1 MKVQIGTKT
10 WLNSQNVEELLNK
23 LCEKVDIF
31 DYQYI
36 KGRELV
42 KIINHSTNEEYTTNL
57 TYPVSFLSDAIQE
70 VAKSY
75 IKDNLLKED
84 KVALMY
90 DLYIHRKYYDSIRV
104 RFNDKFYLI
113 SDTVEKVQY
122 YSVKID
128 NYVYTILPNCYVSN
142 NLMSYHSK
150 REEEFDAIIITDLDT
165 KNSMLIERPFIDVVK
180 PAVQLSTQTYDKFI
194 NNDEMYKL
202 LDMSKEQIEL
212 FNSIS
217 DSNREKNIFNFI
229 YKYANIQIDNSEEY
243 EYNTVTYD
251 EKSEE
256 ATLHLVDTKRENR
269 IKIIIPKT
277 GYFKFYVNGVKT
289 TKAGMKSMQACIPT
303 HFEDIPDC
311 SNFSNR
317 IKNFE
322 YLLRNLN
329 DFKSFYQRNTSYYDY
344 NTRRPRQIIVNDLID
359 LLYSDKLEGLFS
371 VYGKIPALKQLN
383 DWSDV
388 DRANYLIKIFDIY
401 KNNSL
406 VRELKSSFFDTVP
419 RVNMLFEIDSLRAVT
434 GIRLMHMCDTGTG
447 VFNIISRFSTEELKI
462 VGELFLEF
470 YFLLTRAF
478 GDINAQ
484 LDYIE
489 NRDKA
494 LDDFIKQIKITDN
507 NRIIELLS
515 FDTTFKSVEGELK
528 RYIELFNLVLFQ
540 NNDTRDIYYS
550 VYENDVKDWYLY
562 DMLNMYFS
570 VYKDRKIK
578 DFTNDIKHSIEENS
592 IKAFHD
598 TLAETYNAIKRELEE
613 EEYAKVLKTYTYK
626 SYAGKNFSIIVPPT
640 LIAIVQEGEALKHCV
655 SSYINRVLRKETF
668 IFFLRAN
675 DNLDTPLVTIEVRDN
690 EILQAS
696 GMYNRR
702 LKSDSE
708 EMKTILEFAKLNGI
722 KVNTYYV
729 CI

>member
-10 WLNSQNVEELLNK
+10 WLKSQNVEELLNK

-31 DYQYI
+31 EPQYVRN
-36 KGRELV
+36 RELV
-42 KIINHSTNEEYTTNL
+42 KIVNHSTNEEYTTNL
-57 TYPVSFLSDAIQE
+57 TYPVSFLSDAIQD

-90 DLYIHRKYYDSIRV
+90 DLYIHREYYDNIRV

-202 LDMSKEQIEL
+202 LGMSKEQIEL

-217 DSNREKNIFNFI
+217 DSNREKNIFSFI

-277 GYFKFYVNGVKT
+277 GYFKFFVNGVKT

-311 SNFSNR
+311 SSFSNR

-371 VYGKIPALKQLN
+371 VYSKIPALKQLN

-494 LDDFIKQIKITDN
+494 LDDFIKQIKIVD

-515 FDTTFKSVEGELK
+515 FDTTFKSVESELK
-528 RYIELFNLVLFQ
+528 RCIELFNLVLFQ

-578 DFTNDIKHSIEENS
+578 DFIGDIEYSIEENN

-626 SYAGKNFSIIVPPT
+626 SYVGKNFSIIAPPT

-675 DNLDTPLVTIEVRDN
+675 DDLDKPLVTIEVRDN

-708 EMKTILEFAKLNGI
+708 EMKTILEFAKLNDI
-722 KVNTYYV
+722 KVNT
-729 CI
+729 

>member
-1 MKVQIGTKT
+1 M
-10 WLNSQNVEELLNK
+10 
-23 LCEKVDIF
+23 
-31 DYQYI
+31 
-36 KGRELV
+36 
-42 KIINHSTNEEYTTNL
+42 NHSTNEEYTTNL
-57 TYPVSFLSDAIQE
+57 TYPVSFLSDAIQD

-90 DLYIHRKYYDSIRV
+90 DLYIHREYYDNIRV

-128 NYVYTILPNCYVSN
+128 NYVYTILPNRYVSN
-142 NLMSYHSK
+142 NLTAYHTK
-150 REEEFDAIIITDLDT
+150 GEEKFDAIIITDLDT

-202 LDMSKEQIEL
+202 LDMSKEQIEV
-212 FNSIS
+212 FNSIA

-277 GYFKFYVNGVKT
+277 GYFKFFVNGVKT

-311 SNFSNR
+311 SGFSNR

-371 VYGKIPALKQLN
+371 VYSKIPALKQLN
-383 DWSDV
+383 DWSDE

-447 VFNIISRFSTEELKI
+447 VFNIISRFSSEELKI

-489 NRDKA
+489 NREKA
-494 LDDFIKQIKITDN
+494 LDEYMKQIKIVDN
-507 NRIIELLS
+507 DKMIGMLS
-515 FDTTFKSVEGELK
+515 FDTTFKSVESELK

-550 VYENDVKDWYLY
+550 VYANDIQNWYLY

-578 DFTNDIKHSIEENS
+578 DFIGDIEYSIKENS

-613 EEYAKVLKTYTYK
+613 EEYAKVLKTYAYK
-626 SYAGKNFSIIVPPT
+626 SYVGKNFSIIAPPT

-675 DNLDTPLVTIEVRDN
+675 DNLDKPLVTIEVRDN

>member
-10 WLNSQNVEELLNK
+10 WLKSQNVEELLNK

-36 KGRELV
+36 KGRELI

-57 TYPVSFLSDAIQE
+57 TYPVSFFSDAIQE

-90 DLYIHRKYYDSIRV
+90 DLYIHREYYGDTRA

-113 SDTVEKVQY
+113 SDTVEKMQY

-142 NLMSYHSK
+142 NLTAYHT
-150 REEEFDAIIITDLDT
+150 RGEEEFDAIVITDLDT

-212 FNSIS
+212 FNNIS
-217 DSNREKNIFNFI
+217 DSNREKNIFSFI
-229 YKYANIQIDNSEEY
+229 YKYANIKVDNSEEY

-256 ATLHLVDTKRENR
+256 ATLHLVDTQRENR

-277 GYFKFYVNGVKT
+277 GYFKFFVNGVKT
-289 TKAGMKSMQACIPT
+289 TKAGIKSMQACIPT

-311 SNFSNR
+311 SGFSNR

-344 NTRRPRQIIVNDLID
+344 NFRRPRQIIVNDLID

-371 VYGKIPALKQLN
+371 VYSKIPALKQLN
-383 DWSDV
+383 DWSDE

-419 RVNMLFEIDSLRAVT
+419 RVNMLFEIDSLKAVT

-494 LDDFIKQIKITDN
+494 LDEFIKQIKIVDN
-507 NRIIELLS
+507 NRIIGMLS
-515 FDTTFKSVEGELK
+515 FDTTFKSVESELK

-562 DMLNMYFS
+562 DTLNMYFS

-578 DFTNDIKHSIEENS
+578 DFINDIKHSIEENS

-626 SYAGKNFSIIVPPT
+626 SYVGKNFSIIAPPT

-675 DNLDTPLVTIEVRDN
+675 DDLDKPLVTIEVRDN

-708 EMKTILEFAKLNGI
+708 EMKTILEFTKLNSI

>member
-10 WLNSQNVEELLNK
+10 WLKSQNVEELLNK
-23 LCEKVDIF
+23 LYGKVDIF
-31 DYQYI
+31 EPQHVRN
-36 KGRELV
+36 RELV
-42 KIINHSTNEEYTTNL
+42 KILNHSTNEEYTTNL

-90 DLYIHRKYYDSIRV
+90 DLYIHRKYYDNIRV

-142 NLMSYHSK
+142 NLTAYHTK
-150 REEEFDAIIITDLDT
+150 GEEEFDAIIITDLDT
-165 KNSMLIERPFIDVVK
+165 KNSMLIERPFIDAVK

-217 DSNREKNIFNFI
+217 DSNREKNIFSFI

-269 IKIIIPKT
+269 IKILIPKT
-277 GYFKFYVNGVKT
+277 GYFKFFVNGVKT

-383 DWSDV
+383 DWSDE

-419 RVNMLFEIDSLRAVT
+419 RVNMLFEIDSLKAVT

-447 VFNIISRFSTEELKI
+447 VFNIISRFSTDELKI

-494 LDDFIKQIKITDN
+494 LDDFIKQIKIVD

-528 RYIELFNLVLFQ
+528 RYIELFNLVLFR

-578 DFTNDIKHSIEENS
+578 DFTNNIKHSIEENS

-598 TLAETYNAIKRELEE
+598 TLAETYNAIKQELAE

-626 SYAGKNFSIIVPPT
+626 SYVGKNFSIIAPPT